1 MLKHV
6 EPSYCKFERPSEN
19 MYFYVGTP
27 QNLYLSLFMP
37 RLHST
42 YDVILDSFQARK
54 WLTTNE
60 KKLTVRFVRRIT
72 LLINERI
79 QGQCQLAVVLFLTP
93 SFDV

>member
-27 QNLYLSLFMP
+27 QNLYLPLFMP

-54 WLTTNE
+54 WLTTSLIEVVISNNKR
-60 KKLTVRFVRRIT
+60 KKLFDITV
-72 LLINERI
+72 N
-79 QGQCQLAVVLFLTP
+79 
-93 SFDV
+93 